1 MKTFENYWT
10 STENTSSSSHLD
22 MNQNITVSVATEHL
36 TEWTERSAVS
46 DAIATLNIES
56 LSAEELNFRI
66 KPKHPIKTG
75 GWWCRGVNWRNGQP
89 MGLFFGQ
96 AKPDKLHLVDP
107 TKNKTA
113 KYMTAT
119 GMEPDAIFLAMT
131 DKDYWA
137 KVYADETITRVW
149 AEGAK
154 KAGAG
159 LTLAL
164 ATIGL
169 TGVWNWG
176 KDGKL
181 APEVERWAQPGTN
194 HVIAFDSDYVSK
206 PSCRQ
211 AIIQFAKLLTAK
223 GCKVSIASWSQEH
236 KGMDD
241 FIVANGGDAF
251 KEAIANAQ
259 SVKQWEKQFKK
270 TGDSN
275 EKIPPADRIAREIAE
290 EYRDKLAFN
299 NDISGWM
306 RYEADFKGVWS
317 SQSDNYVEAIVFK
330 ILDSKGI
337 IDFNSYSYI
346 TNIVKV
352 MRCLLIV
359 YKWQEKSPKDMLP
372 FINGVLDVATGE
384 LLPHSPGYR
393 FTWQLPRE
401 HNPKATDWSTI
412 DTFLNHLSA
421 GNPAIKDLLLCYC
434 NAVIKGRSD
443 LQKFLH
449 LIGLGG
455 TGKGTFSRLLVA
467 LVGKQNVH
475 STTLEDWC
483 SNRFEGANAYHKR
496 LVLFP
501 DEDKQ
506 TGKLG
511 KFLSLTGEDDIRAE
525 DKGKKAFLYRYDGM
539 VLVLSNLPIFMG
551 ESVSRVKRRVIPVP
565 CNNAVPLTKRC
576 NLEEDFKP
584 ELGAFTNYI
593 LSLSDDHVTRVILG
607 LNEIPEC
614 TREFWENR
622 MRVDSIAAWVNE
634 HVIADPLAVTPI
646 GSDRNE
652 GQDGSITT
660 TLFGSYNRYCHQSG
674 SSPKNRNNFS
684 PDLIELCHSVLGW
697 KIERQVSKTGKSI
710 RGLRLRV
717 NGADDHIAT
726 HDYILMER
734 VKGDDP
740 GDDLGDDLK
749 ALLGKESDDGDDLSF
764 TQMEN
769 QTINSE
775 EKTPIYS
782 SGVGFGSS
790 PSSSCLQQAAFESSP
805 GSSPRSSLQG
815 LDPVATFKVGDAVEY
830 IGAVRPSLHGKKLVV
845 SEIEGNVF
853 WLGQSGYKCS
863 VISATAAELRRR

>member
-1 MKTFENYWT
+1 
-10 STENTSSSSHLD
+10 

-36 TEWTERSAVS
+36 TEWTVKSGVS
-46 DAIATLNIES
+46 EEIATLNIES
-56 LSAEELNFRI
+56 LSADELNARV
-66 KPKHPIKTG
+66 KPKYPIQTP

-89 MGLFFGQ
+89 MGMFYGQ
-96 AKPDKLHLVDP
+96 ARPDKEHIIDP
-107 TKNKTA
+107 NKKPA
-113 KYMTAT
+113 KYMTAS
-119 GMEPDAIFLAMT
+119 GMEPDAIFLRMP

-137 KVYADETITRVW
+137 KVYADESIVRVW
-149 AEGAK
+149 TEGVK
-154 KAGAG
+154 KAAAG
-159 LTLAL
+159 LTLFL
-164 ATIGL
+164 ATIAL

-181 APEVERWAQPGTN
+181 APEVERWAQPGTK
-194 HVIAFDSDYVSK
+194 HIIAFDSDYRDK
-206 PSCRQ
+206 TSCRQ
-211 AIIQFAKLLTAK
+211 AIVKFAKLLAAK
-223 GCKVSIASWSQEH
+223 GCEVLIATWTQED

-241 FIVANGGDAF
+241 FIVKHGGDAF

-259 SVKQWEKQFKK
+259 TIKQWEKQFKNS
-270 TGDSN
+270 GDNSR

-337 IDFNSYSYI
+337 IDFNSYSYV

-565 CNNAVPLTKRC
+565 CNNAVPVAKRC

-593 LSLSDDHVTRVILG
+593 LSLEDDHVTRVILG

-614 TREFWENR
+614 TLEFWENR
-622 MRVDSIAAWVNE
+622 MRVDSIAAWVNQ
-634 HVIADPLAVTPI
+634 HIIADPLAVTPI

-652 GQDGSITT
+652 GQDGSIIT

-726 HDYILMER
+726 HDYMLMER
-734 VKGDDP
+734 VKGDD
-740 GDDLGDDLK
+740 LGDDLK
-749 ALLGKESDDGDDLSF
+749 TSLGKESDDGDDLLI

-775 EKTPIYS
+775 EETSIFS

-790 PSSSCLQQAAFESSP
+790 PSSPCLQPQLFEPSPGSSP
-805 GSSPRSSLQG
+805 GSSPRQGELIIGVGQKADYCGETVTIVGWENRGAKVQIEFSNRRMQYVKRGSLKAPQ
-815 LDPVATFKVGDAVEY
+815 V
-830 IGAVRPSLHGKKLVV
+830 
-845 SEIEGNVF
+845 N
-853 WLGQSGYKCS
+853 
-863 VISATAAELRRR
+863 

>member
-1 MKTFENYWT
+1 
-10 STENTSSSSHLD
+10 
-22 MNQNITVSVATEHL
+22 MNSCSDNITLAVAAQHL
-36 TEWTERSAVS
+36 REWTEDSGVS

-56 LSAEELNFRI
+56 LTADELNARV
-66 KPKHPIKTG
+66 KPKYPIQTP

-89 MGLFFGQ
+89 MGMFYGQ
-96 AKPDKLHLVDP
+96 ARPDEKHLIDPDKD
-107 TKNKTA
+107 KKA
-113 KYMTAT
+113 KYMTAS
-119 GMEPDAIFLAMT
+119 GMEPDAIFLAMP
-131 DKDYWA
+131 DKHYWA
-137 KVYADETITRVW
+137 KVYADESIVRVW
-149 AEGAK
+149 TEGVK
-154 KAGAG
+154 KAAAG
-159 LTLAL
+159 LTLML
-164 ATIGL
+164 ATIAL

-176 KDGKL
+176 KNGKL
-181 APEVERWAQPGTN
+181 APEVERWAQPGTK
-194 HVIAFDSDYVSK
+194 HIIAFDSDYRDK

-223 GCKVSIASWSQEH
+223 GCEVLIATWSQED

-241 FIVANGGDAF
+241 FIVKHGGDAF
-251 KEAIANAQ
+251 HEAIANAET
-259 SVKQWEKQFKK
+259 VKKWEKQFKK
-270 TGDSN
+270 SPDDNTKKN
-275 EKIPPADRIAREIAE
+275 PPADRIGRELAE
-290 EYRDKLAFN
+290 EYRDKLAY
-299 NDISGWM
+299 NDETGCWM
-306 RYEADFKGVWS
+306 LYEAEYKGVWTP
-317 SQSDNYVEAIVFK
+317 QTIEYVESIIEIILESRNIV
-330 ILDSKGI
+330 G
-337 IDFNSYSYI
+337 FNSYSYI
-346 TNIVKV
+346 TNVVKI
-352 MRCLLIV
+352 MRCRLLV
-359 YKWQEKSPKDMLP
+359 YKWQERSPKDMLP
-372 FINGVLDVATGE
+372 FINGVLDVATGK

-401 HNPKATDWSTI
+401 HNPKASEWSTI
-412 DTFLNHLSA
+412 DTFLTHLAS
-421 GNPAIKDLLLCYC
+421 GNPAIRDLLLCYC

-455 TGKGTFSRLLVA
+455 TGKGTFARLLVS
-467 LVGKQNVH
+467 LVGKENVH

-565 CNNAVPLTKRC
+565 CNNAVPAIKRR
-576 NLEEDFKP
+576 NLEADFEP
-584 ELGAFTNYI
+584 ELAAFTNYL
-593 LSLSDDHVTRVILG
+593 LSLEDDHVTRVILG

-614 TREFWENR
+614 TLEFWENR
-622 MRVDSIAAWVNE
+622 MRVDSIAAWVNQ
-634 HVIADPLAVTPI
+634 HIIADPMAVTSI
-646 GSDRNE
+646 GCDRNE
-652 GQDGSITT
+652 GQDGQLVT

-684 PDLIELCHSVLGW
+684 PDLLELCRSVLGW
-697 KIERQVSKTGKSI
+697 EIERQVSKTGKAI

-726 HDYILMER
+726 HDYILMQR
-734 VKGDDP
+734 VKGDDK

-749 ALLGKESDDGDDLSF
+749 PLVDKAGDDSDDLFF

-769 QTINSE
+769 QTVNSL
-775 EKTPIYS
+775 EKTSIFP

-790 PSSSCLQQAAFESSP
+790 PESPSLQQELFESSP
-805 GSSPRSSLQG
+805 GSSPGSSPAPDQ
-815 LDPVATFKVGDAVEY
+815 FSIGDEVQFFCESSREWHTGRIASIQTE
-830 IGAVRPSLHGKKLVV
+830 
-845 SEIEGNVF
+845 
-853 WLGQSGYKCS
+853 SGYFVKAFIRYWAFNKS
-863 VISATAAELRRR
+863 RQQVICRKDWLRAKI

>member
-1 MKTFENYWT
+1 MQEIAYQAQRL
-10 STENTSSSSHLD
+10 SASQHI
-22 MNQNITVSVATEHL
+22 Q
-36 TEWTERSAVS
+36 EWTQDSGVS
-46 DAIATLNIES
+46 EAIASLNIES
-56 LSAEELNFRI
+56 LTEKEINERI
-66 KPKHPIKTG
+66 NPQYPIKTG

-89 MGLFFGQ
+89 MGLFYGQ
-96 AKPDKLHLVDP
+96 GKPDKLHLVDP
-107 TKNKTA
+107 AKRKTA

-137 KVYADETITRVW
+137 KVYADESIIRVW
-149 AEGAK
+149 TEGAK
-154 KAGAG
+154 KAAAG
-159 LTLAL
+159 LTLFL
-164 ATIGL
+164 ATIAL

-176 KDGKL
+176 KGGKL
-181 APEVERWAQPGTN
+181 APEVERWAQPGTK
-194 HVIAFDSDYVSK
+194 HVIAFDSDYRDK

-211 AIIQFAKLLTAK
+211 AIIQFAKLLAAK
-223 GCKVSIASWSQEH
+223 GCEVLIATWPKEW

-241 FIVANGGDAF
+241 YIVANGGDAF
-251 KEAIANAQ
+251 KEAIGNAE

-270 TGDSN
+270 SASDST

-299 NDISGWM
+299 NDINGWM

-317 SQSDNYVEAIVFK
+317 SQTDEYIESIVFK

-337 IDFNSYSYI
+337 VDFNSYSYI
-346 TNIVKV
+346 TNIVKT

-372 FINGVLDVATGE
+372 FINGVLDVATGK

-401 HNPKATDWSTI
+401 HDPKATDWSTI

-421 GNPAIKDLLLCYC
+421 GNPAIRELLLCYC

-525 DKGKKAFLYRYDGM
+525 NKGKKAFLYRYDGM

-565 CNNAVPLTKRC
+565 CNNAVPVAKRS
-576 NLEEDFKP
+576 NLEADFKP

-593 LSLSDDHVTRVILG
+593 LSLEDDHVTRVILG

-614 TREFWENR
+614 TLEFWENR
-622 MRVDSIAAWVNE
+622 MRVDSIAAWVNQ
-634 HVIADPLAVTPI
+634 HIIADPFAVTPI
-646 GSDRNE
+646 GCDRNE
-652 GQDGSITT
+652 GQDGSLIT

-684 PDLIELCHSVLGW
+684 PDLIELCRSVLGW
-697 KIERQVSKTGKSI
+697 EIERQVSKTGKSI

-717 NGADDHIAT
+717 SGADDHIAT

-734 VKGDDP
+734 VKGDDL
-740 GDDLGDDLK
+740 GDDPGDDLK
-749 ALLGKESDDGDDLSF
+749 ALVDKASDDGDDLLL

-769 QTINSE
+769 QTINFS
-775 EKTPIYS
+775 EKTSIFP

-790 PSSSCLQQAAFESSP
+790 PSSPSLQQELFEPSPGSSP
-805 GSSPRSSLQG
+805 GSSPVAHQFSL
-815 LDPVATFKVGDAVEY
+815 GDE
-830 IGAVRPSLHGKKLVV
+830 VRFFCESDKQWHKGKIA
-845 SEIEGNVF
+845 SIETK
-853 WLGQSGYKCS
+853 SGYFLNA
-863 VISATAAELRRR
+863 VIRYWAFNKSRQQVIYRLDWLAAKI